1 MKSTILEENKYLNTA
16 HRLYQEWVQRDGVI
30 HFSLLLITK
39 NQSWLHLFW
48 YNKEK
53 RKKKAVNHIIQVHF
67 LHAVCF
73 SPFSTFDDA
82 EQQL

>member
-1 MKSTILEENKYLNTA
+1 MKSTILEEDKYLNVA

-30 HFSLLLITK
+30 QFHYYLWLKISLDCIYFDITRK
-39 NQSWLHLFW
+39 
-48 YNKEK
+48 
-53 RKKKAVNHIIQVHF
+53 KKKAVNHIIQVHF

-82 EQQL
+82 EQRL

>member
-1 MKSTILEENKYLNTA
+1 MI
-16 HRLYQEWVQRDGVI
+16 
-30 HFSLLLITK
+30 K

-53 RKKKAVNHIIQVHF
+53 KKKAVNHIIQVHF

-82 EQQL
+82 EQRL